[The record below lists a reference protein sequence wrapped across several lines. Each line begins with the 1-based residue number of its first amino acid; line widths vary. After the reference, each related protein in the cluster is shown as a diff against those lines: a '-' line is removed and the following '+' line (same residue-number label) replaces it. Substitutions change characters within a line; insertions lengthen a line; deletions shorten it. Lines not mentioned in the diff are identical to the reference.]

1 MSLLMQFQIYKQLE
15 LIHLTPNEI
24 KIYHMI
30 LIALKGL
37 RAAFWYQNYNL
48 STLTELFGFFVGIIF
63 CD

>member
-30 LIALKGL
+30 LGMIIHEKQMDNILPVL
-37 RAAFWYQNYNL
+37 MSAAFASWAQ
-48 STLTELFGFFVGIIF
+48 SPF
-63 CD
+63 